1 MSAEPATYNVHY
13 AKTHLSELLAR
24 VERGEE
30 IVIARAGKP
39 VVRLEPYTAPTKL
52 KFGFL
57 DIGDIPDSFF
67 FDPLTEVELAE
78 WE

>member
-1 MSAEPATYNVHY
+1 MTAEPVTYNVHY
-13 AKTHLSELLAR
+13 AKTHLSELLSR

-39 VVRLEPYTAPTKL
+39 VVRLEPYTAPKL
-52 KFGFL
+52 KLGFL
-57 DIGDIPDSFF
+57 DVDTPADFF
-67 FDPLTEVELAE
+67 EPMTEEELAE

>member
-1 MSAEPATYNVHY
+1 MTAAPAIYNVHY
-13 AKTHLSELLAR
+13 AKTHLSELLNR

-39 VVRLEPYTAPTKL
+39 VVRLEPYTAPRLTL
-52 KFGFL
+52 GFL
-57 DIGDIPDSFF
+57 DLGDIPDEVFLE
-67 FDPLTEVELAE
+67 PMTEEELAE